1 MAENNLGYDVNTFK
15 NTTVK
20 ITKNDTYNINFENDI
35 ANQVQYSVFKDDI
48 IITVYQA
55 RNGNI
60 TTKPIGKLTLKNA
73 VNANSINITNFNYN
87 SLNLFN
93 QIFPAVYKNNKYT
106 GSSFK
111 ENVSSNQN
119 NETFSLG
126 KGEDNVT
133 YDFTE
138 YENHGKDIINL
149 VKGEKLNLDFT
160 DNGNLTY
167 TYKKSGN
174 DAVIATRKNINFTY
188 NAKIICS
195 VSKGTTY
202 GYYTINAK
210 MYQVDENNYE
220 VSKKAYSIKFYTQ
233 DINAMNLTAGKTTTL
248 YCQLHDTVETVYEEF
263 QELVRQQA
271 QFNTGDYVLYSTTEN
286 PAGNTAVITLKNY
299 FTIQDAEAV
308 SINDSADDFTDELQ
322 TFLNSSY
329 DATDAEKASLK
340 KRTIKDTFLD
350 EEIKIGYGKGDA
362 VSSLGGN
369 DTIIVNSPQN
379 QDIVSQNSITLKNG
393 DKTVIFNGNFGN
405 TKITMDRTATLDL
418 SGVNGELIK
427 NGNNL
432 EIYQNY
438 QNNKI
443 DKITINNYFKNYDD
457 YNIAFNNVQNLT
469 EAFKNGN
476 KRVLYDYSD
485 RKDKKITASDL
496 SDRIICSDKTQTVN
510 ALGGDNIIEFNE
522 GVRNWCEVFAGSGN
536 DKYVINSTYVLYDI
550 TDKGGNDTIIA
561 NNVDKSDVLFL
572 FDVVKQG
579 ANPKKYDDMTSLHAF
594 YKPNY
599 FSGDIEE
606 VAQGLTQG
614 QFYNFLNIDN
624 YFNNDGTAGSGFIET
639 IKTGENGDNW
649 NMTVNKFNEI
659 RANVAAW
666 LNQSAYDSSYEV
678 LESGQY
684 NDVLALLQIYDAEN
698 INA

>member
-1 MAENNLGYDVNTFK
+1 M
-15 NTTVK
+15 
-20 ITKNDTYNINFENDI
+20 
-35 ANQVQYSVFKDDI
+35 
-48 IITVYQA
+48 
-55 RNGNI
+55 
-60 TTKPIGKLTLKNA
+60 
-73 VNANSINITNFNYN
+73 
-87 SLNLFN
+87 
-93 QIFPAVYKNNKYT
+93 
-106 GSSFK
+106 
-111 ENVSSNQN
+111 
-119 NETFSLG
+119 G

-286 PAGNTAVITLKNY
+286 PADNTAVITLKNY
-299 FTIQDAEAV
+299 FSIQDAEAV
-308 SINDSADDFTDELQ
+308 SINGSADDFTDELQ

-536 DKYVINSTYVLYDI
+536 DKYVINSTYVSYDI